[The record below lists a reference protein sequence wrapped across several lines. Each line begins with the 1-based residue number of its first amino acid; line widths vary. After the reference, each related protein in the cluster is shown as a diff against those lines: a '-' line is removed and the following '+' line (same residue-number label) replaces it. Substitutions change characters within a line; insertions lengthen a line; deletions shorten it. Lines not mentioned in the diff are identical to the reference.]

1 MNNDQQQQSY
11 QTKKTNWINWF
22 IPLLLVIAA
31 LALLLYYPSSDPK
44 KDMTQSVASDTQAG
58 GFSVKAI
65 AGSLVSTYFNG
76 TDEDKN
82 EQIRA
87 LENTLTDL
95 NEQYLQDP
103 NTSSTASKT
112 LQQLKDSNLNTSI
125 QTLIASADQQ
135 TNPRDAAKTWINV
148 GNIQNLTST
157 PQALLA
163 YQKACELDPYNSKA
177 WNRRG
182 HLHRQLKQFEE
193 SELAYKKAQQLTHK
207 NTEESTENKAISLVN
222 FGLLNQ
228 SKGDNQAAE
237 NAFVQSLRIYI
248 DLNNESGIASTSENL
263 ASLYKNKGDLKT
275 AEAYYL
281 KALQVHQKLA
291 HTQQMATT
299 HAALGS
305 LYQSNK
311 KLEKARQHFQYALD
325 ISLNNN
331 LQGDIANL
339 YSNLGII
346 AQQDNQ
352 VDKSK
357 EYFEKSLQINQKIK
371 RTAGTADQFGNLA
384 ILNRKQKKYAAAE
397 DFHKKAIQIHTQ
409 NKHKNGVIS
418 QQINLGF
425 LYKIWNKKDKACD
438 VWKNSLALLQDD
450 QGKRS
455 ERVSQL
461 IKSNCPN

>member
-1 MNNDQQQQSY
+1 MSNKDTQSY
-11 QTKKTNWINWF
+11 QSKKTNWINWF
-22 IPLLLVIAA
+22 IPLLLIIVA
-31 LALLLYYPSSDPK
+31 LAFLFYYPTSNVK
-44 KDMTQSVASDTQAG
+44 KDTERTTTNKVQDGV
-58 GFSVKAI
+58 FSAKSI
-65 AGSLVSTYFNG
+65 ANSLVSTYFNG
-76 TDEDKN
+76 TDENKN

-87 LENTLTDL
+87 LENTLTSL
-95 NEQYLQDP
+95 NEQYLLDP
-103 NTSSTASKT
+103 NTQSTASKT
-112 LQQLKDSNLNTSI
+112 LQLLKDSNLNQSI

-135 TNPRDAAKTWINV
+135 TSPRNAARTWINV
-148 GNIQNLTST
+148 GNIQNLTSA

-163 YQKACELDPYNSKA
+163 YQKACELDPNNSNA

-182 HLHRQLKQFEE
+182 HLHRQLKQLEE
-193 SELAYKKAQQLTHK
+193 AERAYKKAQQLTQK
-207 NTEESTENKAISLVN
+207 NTEESTESKAISLIN

-228 SKGDNQAAE
+228 SKGDYQAAE
-237 NAFVQSLRIYI
+237 DAFLESLRIYTN
-248 DLNNESGIASTSENL
+248 LKNESGIASTSENL

-299 HAALGS
+299 HAALGN

-311 KLEKARQHFQYALD
+311 DLEKARQHFQYALD

-357 EYFEKSLQINQKIK
+357 EFFEKSLQINQKIK
-371 RTAGTADQFGNLA
+371 RTASTADQFGNLA
-384 ILNRKQKKYAAAE
+384 ILNRKQKKYAVAE
-397 DFHKKAIQIHTQ
+397 DFHKKAIHIHTQ
-409 NKHKNGVIS
+409 NKHKNGVVS

-425 LYKIWNKKDKACD
+425 LYKIWNKTDKACA